1 MQLTIRLLE
10 REAINQDTEVHF
22 IGAIAQEALDVGYGK
37 DKSAM
42 LALVKDFVHNVGND
56 YRRNKKQQ

>member
-10 REAINQDTEVHF
+10 REAINQVHF